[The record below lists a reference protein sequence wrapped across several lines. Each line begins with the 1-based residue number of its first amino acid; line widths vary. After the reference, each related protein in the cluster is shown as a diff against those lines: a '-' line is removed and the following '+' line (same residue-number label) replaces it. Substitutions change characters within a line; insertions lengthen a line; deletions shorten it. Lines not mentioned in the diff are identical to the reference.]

1 MELSTSS
8 LSFRKTIYI
17 ILTYVVKLIGN
28 CFVISVR
35 GSFSFLFLCGI
46 NPLEKHFW
54 HLAHSCPW
62 RKSKLPLEDNKHYR
76 LWLLNRPRFCTCVL
90 SQGLDFEGLRQGMLI
105 LTQSLFFFFL
115 SNLISKKDDI
125 LISISL
131 SLSLDWFPSWEGEE
145 LIIIEHLKPWLFAF
159 RLYRSKMRRTSFLF
173 HVI

>member
-105 LTQSLFFFFL
+105 LTQSLFFFFFL
-115 SNLISKKDDI
+115 ATLLVRKMIF
-125 LISISL
+125 
-131 SLSLDWFPSWEGEE
+131 WFPSLCLFL
-145 LIIIEHLKPWLFAF
+145 LIGSHLGKE
-159 RLYRSKMRRTSFLF
+159 RN
-173 HVI
+173 